1 MRRDPALEQW
11 ITGFL
16 QREQLPAAYRDTIS
30 RALLPLADALATR
43 VRQSDSLVVIGLCGA
58 QGSGK
63 STAAA
68 VLCELLG
75 HQELPALA
83 VSIDDFY
90 LPHAERQELAHR
102 VHPLLATRGVPG
114 THDVELAQAVI
125 DSLAESGETAV
136 PVFDKATD
144 DRRPRPQWRRASGP
158 LRAVILEGWCVG
170 ARPQTA
176 AQLTPPLNA
185 LERDEDAQGRWRGY
199 VNAVL
204 QGPYAPLFARLS
216 PLVLLAAPSFEV
228 VLQWRTEQE
237 RKLRDRLQREGGDA
251 SRVMSDDAIARFI
264 SHYERITRH
273 ILAEMPARADHLID
287 LDASR
292 RAQWRH

>member
-1 MRRDPALEQW
+1 MQQTPAL
-11 ITGFL
+11 
-16 QREQLPAAYRDTIS
+16 REWVDDYLRRERLPDAYRHTIDH
-30 RALLPLADALATR
+30 ALLPLVDAVALR
-43 VRQSDSLVVIGLCGA
+43 VRRSDSLVVIGLCGA

-68 VLCELLG
+68 VLCELLAQ
-75 HQELPALA
+75 QELPALA

-90 LPHAERQELAHR
+90 LPHGERQELARR

-125 DSLAESGETAV
+125 ESLAEPGDTAV
-136 PVFDKATD
+136 PSFDKATD
-144 DRRPRPQWRRASGP
+144 DRRPRRQWRMAAGP

-170 ARPQTA
+170 ARPQEA
-176 AQLTPPLNA
+176 AELATPVNA
-185 LERDEDAQGRWRGY
+185 LERDEDAEGRWRGH
-199 VNAVL
+199 VNAAL

-237 RKLRDRLQREGGDA
+237 RKLRERLQREGGDA
-251 SRVMSDDAIARFI
+251 SRVMDDTQIARFI
-264 SHYERITRH
+264 SHYERVTRH
-273 ILAEMPARADHLID
+273 ILREMPERADHLIA
-287 LDASR
+287 LDAGRHAQLR
-292 RAQWRH
+292 R

>member
-1 MRRDPALEQW
+1 MRREAALEQW
-11 ITGFL
+11 IAGFL
-16 QREQLPAAYRDTIS
+16 RREQLPASYRDTIS
-30 RALLPLADALATR
+30 GALLPLADALAAR
-43 VRQSDSLVVIGLCGA
+43 VRQSDSLVVVGLCGA

-75 HQELPALA
+75 QQDLPALA

-90 LPHAERQELAHR
+90 LPHADRQELARR

-125 DSLAESGETAV
+125 ESLAEAGETAV
-136 PVFDKATD
+136 PSFDKAID
-144 DRRPRPQWRRASGP
+144 DRRPRPQWRRVEGP

-170 ARPQTA
+170 ARPEPA
-176 AQLTPPLNA
+176 MELALPLNE
-185 LERDEDAQGRWRGY
+185 LERNEDAQGRWRAY
-199 VNAVL
+199 VNAAL

-228 VLQWRTEQE
+228 VLGWRTEQE
-237 RKLRDRLQREGGDA
+237 HKLRERLQREGADV
-251 SRVMSDDAIARFI
+251 SRVMSDEAIARFI

-273 ILAEMPARADHLID
+273 ILAEMPARADHLIA

-292 RAQWRH
+292 HAQWKR

>member
-1 MRRDPALEQW
+1 
-11 ITGFL
+11 
-16 QREQLPAAYRDTIS
+16 
-30 RALLPLADALATR
+30 
-43 VRQSDSLVVIGLCGA
+43 
-58 QGSGK
+58 
-63 STAAA
+63 
-68 VLCELLG
+68 
-75 HQELPALA
+75 
-83 VSIDDFY
+83 
-90 LPHAERQELAHR
+90 
-102 VHPLLATRGVPG
+102 
-114 THDVELAQAVI
+114 
-125 DSLAESGETAV
+125 
-136 PVFDKATD
+136 
-144 DRRPRPQWRRASGP
+144 
-158 LRAVILEGWCVG
+158 VILEGWCVG

-292 RAQWRH
+292 HAQWRH